1 MINGMIILN
10 CGRLTSSAGPNPSV
24 MVVPCYCAAA
34 ITAIA
39 ATTTDLPS
47 LMPLAKIAAYKKLRN
62 K

>member
-24 MVVPCYCAAA
+24 TVVPCYCAAA

-39 ATTTDLPS
+39 TTIVIVINYYCYIENS
-47 LMPLAKIAAYKKLRN
+47 SI
-62 K
+62 

>member
-34 ITAIA
+34 ITTIA
-39 ATTTDLPS
+39 ATTDLSS
-47 LMPLAKIAAYKKLRN
+47 LLPLAKIAAYKKLRN

>member
-39 ATTTDLPS
+39 ATTDLSS
-47 LMPLAKIAAYKKLRN
+47 LLPLAKIAAYKKLRN

>member
-10 CGRLTSSAGPNPSV
+10 WGRVTSSAGPNPSV

-39 ATTTDLPS
+39 ATTDLPS
-47 LMPLAKIAAYKKLRN
+47 LMSLAKIAAYKKLRN